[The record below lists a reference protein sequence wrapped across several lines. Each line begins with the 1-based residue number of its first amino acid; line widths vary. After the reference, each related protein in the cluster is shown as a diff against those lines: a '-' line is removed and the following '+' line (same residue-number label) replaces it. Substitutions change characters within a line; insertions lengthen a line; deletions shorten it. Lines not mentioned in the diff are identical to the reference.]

1 MASSLNS
8 IHSQLRK
15 NKSGGKDSK
24 AVARMARCLRDERQA
39 GKVDHSLQDLF
50 KRRVFSIAYGY
61 AESNDSA
68 RLGADPI
75 HKPLLDRDP
84 VPGLD
89 LASQPTYSAFFP
101 RRPVRSLQLD
111 STIYCPFLC
120 PLPFDPVRASN

>member
-39 GKVDHSLQDLF
+39 GKVDHSLQDLL
-50 KRRVFSIAYGY
+50 KQRVFSIAYGY
-61 AESNDSA
+61 AEPNDSA
-68 RLGADPI
+68 RLSADPI

-84 VPGLD
+84 VAGLD
-89 LASQPTYSAFFP
+89 LASQPKYFSPFLRP
-101 RRPVRSLQLD
+101 SSPVRPARFHNILSF
-111 STIYCPFLC
+111 SFSP
-120 PLPFDPVRASN
+120 PV